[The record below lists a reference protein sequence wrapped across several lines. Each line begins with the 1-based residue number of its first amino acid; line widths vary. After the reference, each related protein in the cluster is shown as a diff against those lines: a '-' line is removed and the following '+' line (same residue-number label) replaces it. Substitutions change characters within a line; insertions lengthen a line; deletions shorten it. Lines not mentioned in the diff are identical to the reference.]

1 MAERALGSEERGDG
15 SAGHGRERYATAAFR
30 RGSAAW
36 SEHGAIRSAFL
47 AILALALAARLA
59 LALAAAPDHIGGD
72 PGVYDQVAV
81 ALADGHGWSRPGRAP
96 GVFKPTALHPPA
108 WPAVLGAAY
117 ATTDHEDRPDLAGV
131 RVRHAELAAR
141 SLATAQARWRTGRVV
156 NALLETAGVAL
167 IGLIALELWGRR
179 MALLAAAVAALYP
192 ALAVLGMALLSEPLF
207 VALEL
212 GAVYAALRARR
223 GRLAWT
229 AAAGVLCGLAVL
241 ARANGAVLLV
251 PLALAV
257 PRRAIPVLLAGAV
270 LAVAPWTLRNLTVLH
285 APVPVSTDLGQTLA
299 GTYNPVAAANRFRW
313 RNTRRLPPQDRPALR
328 RPTEAERSAAL
339 TRDGLRY
346 LGAHPADAGLATLWN
361 TARLLELDPSAR
373 EALAGE
379 VQSRSL
385 AAVAIGGFAL
395 LAALALPGAFT
406 RRARAAPRW
415 LWLVPLLLWAGTV
428 PFAVN
433 FSRFRA
439 PIDPF
444 LVLLAALTPAA
455 AAPRVRR
462 AAGWRPRRR
471 RPRGRAAAPAAA
483 PAPLP
488 PRR

>member
-1 MAERALGSEERGDG
+1 
-15 SAGHGRERYATAAFR
+15 
-30 RGSAAW
+30 
-36 SEHGAIRSAFL
+36 
-47 AILALALAARLA
+47 
-59 LALAAAPDHIGGD
+59 
-72 PGVYDQVAV
+72 VYDQVAV
-81 ALADGHGWSRPGRAP
+81 SLADGHGWSRPGRAP

-131 RVRHAELAAR
+131 RVRHGELAAR

-156 NALLETAGVAL
+156 NALLETVGVAL

-179 MALLAAAVAALYP
+179 VALLAAAVAALYP
-192 ALAVLGMALLSEPLF
+192 ALAVLGVALLSEPLF

-212 GAVYAALRARR
+212 GAVYAALRAGAR
-223 GRLAWT
+223 GGRALAWT

-241 ARANGAVLLV
+241 SRANGAVLLV

-270 LAVAPWTLRNLTVLH
+270 LAVAPWTLRNLAVLH

-313 RNTRRLPPQDRPALR
+313 RNTRRLPPQDRPALK
-328 RPTEAERSAAL
+328 RPTEPERSAAL

-346 LGAHPADAGLATLWN
+346 LGAHPGDAGLAALWN
-361 TARLLELDPSAR
+361 SARLLELDPSAR

-385 AAVAIGGFAL
+385 AAVSIGGFAL

-406 RRARAAPRW
+406 RRAGAVPRW
-415 LWLVPLLLWAGTV
+415 LWLVPLLMWAGTV

-444 LVLLAALTPAA
+444 LELLAALTPAA
-455 AAPRVRR
+455 AAPHVRR

-471 RPRGRAAAPAAA
+471 RPTGRAAGPAAA
-483 PAPLP
+483 PAPRPP
-488 PRR
+488 PR